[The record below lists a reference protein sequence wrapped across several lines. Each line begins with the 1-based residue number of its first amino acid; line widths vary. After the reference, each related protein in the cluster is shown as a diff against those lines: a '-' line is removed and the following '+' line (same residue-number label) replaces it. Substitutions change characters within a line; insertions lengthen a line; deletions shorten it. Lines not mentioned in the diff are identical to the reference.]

1 MKGAVIT
8 PINQVEMAVL
18 YLDRNFAMNFVT
30 WNSLTGNQSS
40 GNFFPTSLGGVFTS
54 PPAVAATAND
64 RIDVFGLGTDY
75 SVYHKT
81 WTRGRTGAEQ
91 WTPDWENLGGNFT
104 CVPVVTS
111 SAVDRIDLFGLGVDQ
126 TMLHRMW
133 NGSTW
138 SQWDEL
144 GGAFTS
150 PPVVLAGAAA
160 GTFEIFGR
168 GLDFLVYHTT
178 WKPGTAAHWDALGGG
193 LLGEP
198 IAMSVPAAVRAR
210 ENMFVFVTGLDGAIW
225 CTIFDGIQWKPWSS
239 IGVVLTQEAGYEAG
253 LGGAISFVSEPAVTA
268 LFATSQIGSG
278 LGSGSVS
285 TTGGP
290 PSPYAQPRGP
300 VGGHAC
306 GCVWRG
312 NVQRVLE
319 GKRTV
324 AQMAG

>member
-8 PINQVEMAVL
+8 PLNQVEMAVL

-40 GNFFPTSLGGVFTS
+40 GNFFPQNLGGVFTS
-54 PPAVAATAND
+54 PPAVTATGND

-81 WTRGRTGAEQ
+81 WTRGRSGADQ

-126 TMLHRMW
+126 TMLHRVW

-150 PPVVLAGAAA
+150 PPVVLAGAAS
-160 GTFEIFGR
+160 GTFDIFGR

-178 WKPGTAAHWDALGGG
+178 WKPGTAAHWEALGGG

-225 CTIFDGIQWKPWSS
+225 YTIFDGIQWKPWSS
-239 IGVVLTQEAGYEAG
+239 LGVVL
-253 LGGAISFVSEPAVTA
+253 
-268 LFATSQIGSG
+268 
-278 LGSGSVS
+278 
-285 TTGGP
+285 
-290 PSPYAQPRGP
+290 
-300 VGGHAC
+300 
-306 GCVWRG
+306 
-312 NVQRVLE
+312 
-319 GKRTV
+319 
-324 AQMAG
+324 

>member
-8 PINQVEMAVL
+8 PLNQVEMAVL

-40 GNFFPTSLGGVFTS
+40 GNFFPQNLGGVFTS
-54 PPAVAATAND
+54 PPAVTATGND

-81 WTRGRTGAEQ
+81 WTRGRSGADQ

-150 PPVVLAGAAA
+150 PPVVLAGAASGHLTFLGA
-160 GTFEIFGR
+160 GWI
-168 GLDFLVYHTT
+168 
-178 WKPGTAAHWDALGGG
+178 
-193 LLGEP
+193 
-198 IAMSVPAAVRAR
+198 
-210 ENMFVFVTGLDGAIW
+210 
-225 CTIFDGIQWKPWSS
+225 SS
-239 IGVVLTQEAGYEAG
+239 FI
-253 LGGAISFVSEPAVTA
+253 IR
-268 LFATSQIGSG
+268 
-278 LGSGSVS
+278 LGSRAPRL
-285 TTGGP
+285 TGKP
-290 PSPYAQPRGP
+290 LVADCLESQSPCQSRLQCAQ
-300 VGGHAC
+300 
-306 GCVWRG
+306 
-312 NVQRVLE
+312 E
-319 GKRTV
+319 RTCLCS
-324 AQMAG
+324 